1 VREKQS
7 TKLLEK
13 SSNPGEYMQ
22 HSNGNRISWLD
33 RPLSG
38 LITVNWE
45 TVLFIAILI
54 AAVFTR
60 FHMLEPRVMSHDE
73 TSHVYF
79 SWLLYQGRG
88 YQHDPV
94 THGPFQFHILALSYF
109 LFGDNDLT
117 ARIPAALFS
126 IATVGFMWFYR
137 RYLGKAGAL
146 IAAALLVISPFML
159 YYGRYVRN
167 EAFVALYGVIIL
179 WAMLRYMETG
189 IPRYLLYL
197 TAATSLHY
205 ATKETSYIYSAQAL
219 LFVAFFFLYRVTA
232 RSWPYP
238 KERVAFVRSLL
249 VGFILIIIAAG
260 FVFYGGTDA
269 SLAQEGLPENGAL
282 PTATTGGLDIIVIVL
297 GALAAFALLL
307 AAYYL
312 VKGYTWEQ
320 IRSERSFDLLILQ
333 GTLVLPLL
341 TAFPLKMMGW
351 GVPTNVTSIANM
363 TTIDMIQM
371 GSVLLVMSLIAVAVG
386 LWWNRKIWLANAAL
400 FYAIFTVLFTTIFT
414 NGPGFFTGLL
424 GGLGYWLEQQP
435 VQRGSQPGYYYALI
449 QVPIYEYLPALG
461 SLLALVMAF
470 FGIRPARSTSA
481 PADTEQEQATAI
493 ATANSTADA
502 TADAKADATA
512 TAGAIVTAENEVE
525 RFLNPP
531 VLPLLGFWALTSLSA
546 YTIAGEK
553 MPWLTV
559 HIAFPLILT
568 AAWGFD
574 RLVESINWGV
584 LRTKRA
590 FLALVLLPV
599 FLLSF
604 SAAFG
609 SLMGTN
615 RPFQGQE
622 LAQLQ
627 ATSGFLMSLLVA
639 IVSGWGL
646 ARALQDWEPGQFGRV
661 TVLAIFGFLAIL
673 TARTAFTASY
683 INFDQANELLV
694 YAHSGPGNKIA
705 LAQIEELSRRTTDGL
720 GMMVAYD
727 DQSTYPFWWY
737 LRNYTNQ
744 RYFGDNP
751 TRDLRDAPV
760 ILVGQENYSKIAP
773 VVGQAYYSFEYVRI
787 WWPDQDYYD
796 LTWARIWNAITNPD
810 MRTAIFQIWL
820 NRDYT
825 LYASLVNKDL
835 SLPNWEPARRMRL
848 YLRKDIASQLWNYG
862 TGPAPGEVVADPYEG
877 NQITVPAEVIFG
889 ATGSEPG
896 QFMGPRGLATAPD
909 GSLYVADTGN
919 HRIQHFAPDG
929 SLIQTWGGFNA
940 SDTTS
945 VAPPGAFNEPWDLA
959 IGPDSSVYVA
969 DTWNHRIQKFSP
981 DGEFITTWGFGISQ
995 SGDPFGFYGPRG
1007 IAVNAEG
1014 QVFVTDTGNKRVVVY
1029 DSDGGY
1035 ITQFGS
1041 AGFAPGQ
1048 FDEPVGITIDEAG
1061 QIYIADTWNQRVQ
1074 VMAPDGAG
1082 NYLPARS
1089 WDIVGWFGT
1098 SLNNYP
1104 YIAVHGGGVFVTD
1117 PEGYRVLEFTD
1128 QGEFVQFWG
1137 DYGTTAE
1144 DFALPVG
1151 IDVGLNGR
1159 VWVVDSANSRVMGF
1173 NLPER

>member
-1 VREKQS
+1 
-7 TKLLEK
+7 
-13 SSNPGEYMQ
+13 MQ
-22 HSNGNRISWLD
+22 TTTENRVSWLD
-33 RPLSG
+33 RPLSA
-38 LITVNWE
+38 LIKVNWE
-45 TVLFIAILI
+45 TVLFVVILI
-54 AAVFTR
+54 AAVLTR
-60 FHMLEPRVMSHDE
+60 FHLLEPRVMSHDE

-109 LFGDNDLT
+109 LFGDNDFT
-117 ARIPAALFS
+117 ARIPVVLFS

-137 RYLGKAGAL
+137 RYLGRAGAL
-146 IAAALLVISPFML
+146 IAAVLLIISPFML

-167 EAFVALYGVIIL
+167 EAYVALYGVIIL
-179 WAMLRYMETG
+179 WAILRYMETG

-197 TAATSLHY
+197 TAATALHY
-205 ATKETSYIYSAQAL
+205 VTKETSYIYSAQAL

-249 VGFILIIIAAG
+249 VGFVLIIITAG
-260 FVFYGGTDA
+260 FIFYGGTNA
-269 SLAQEGLPENGAL
+269 SLAQEGMPENEAL
-282 PTATTGGLDIIVIVL
+282 QAAPSGGPDIIVIVL
-297 GALAAFALLL
+297 GALAGLALL
-307 AAYYL
+307 AAAYFL
-312 VKGYTWEQ
+312 IKGYTWEQ
-320 IRSERSFDLLILQ
+320 IRTERSFDLLILQ

-341 TAFPLKMMGW
+341 TAFPLKMIGW
-351 GVPTNVTSIANM
+351 DVPTNVTSIANM
-363 TTIDMIQM
+363 TTVDLIRM
-371 GSVLLVMSLIAVAVG
+371 GSVLLVMTLIAIAVG

-435 VQRGSQPGYYYALI
+435 VQRGSQPWYYYALVQI
-449 QVPIYEYLPALG
+449 PVYEYLPVLG
-461 SLLALVMAF
+461 SLLALGMAF
-470 FGIRPARSTSA
+470 FGLRPASSTSL
-481 PADTEQEQATAI
+481 PHQ
-493 ATANSTADA
+493 
-502 TADAKADATA
+502 
-512 TAGAIVTAENEVE
+512 NEDQVE
-525 RFLNPP
+525 TTPVGESARDRLIEPP
-531 VLPLLGFWALTSLSA
+531 VLPLLGFWALTSLVA
-546 YTIAGEK
+546 YTVAGEK

-559 HIAFPLILT
+559 HIAFPMVLT
-568 AAWGFD
+568 ASWGLG
-574 RLVESINWGV
+574 RLVDSVDWSIFK
-584 LRTKRA
+584 TTRA
-590 FLALVLLPV
+590 LLTLVLLPI

-627 ATSGFLMSLLVA
+627 ATSSFLMSLLVA
-639 IVSGWGL
+639 VFSGWGL
-646 ARALQDWEPGQFGRV
+646 ARMLQDWEPSQFVRV
-661 TVLAIFGFLAIL
+661 SALVIFAFLAIL

-683 INFDQANELLV
+683 INYDQANELLV

-720 GMMVAYD
+720 AMMVAYD

-751 TRDLRDAPV
+751 TRELRDAPV

-773 VVGQAYYSFEYVRI
+773 VVGQAYYSFEYIRI

-796 LTWARIWNAITNPD
+796 LTWGRIWNALTD
-810 MRTAIFQIWL
+810 AEMRSAIFQIWL
-820 NRDYT
+820 NRDYSQ
-825 LYASLVNKDL
+825 YASLVNKDL
-835 SLPNWEPARRMRL
+835 SLPNWEPARRMHL
-848 YLRKDIASQLWNYG
+848 YLRKDIASQLWTYG

-877 NQITVPAEVIFG
+877 NQITLPAETIFG
-889 ATGSEPG
+889 ASGSEPG
-896 QFMGPRGLATAPD
+896 QLMGPRGLVAAPD

-919 HRIQHFAPDG
+919 HRIQHFARDG
-929 SLIQTWGGFNA
+929 SLINTWGVFGA
-940 SDTTS
+940 SDGVS
-945 VAPPGAFNEPWDLA
+945 AAPTGSFNEPWDLA
-959 IGPDSSVYVA
+959 IGPDGSVYVA

-981 DGEFITTWGFGISQ
+981 EGEFITTWGFGISQ
-995 SGDPFGFYGPRG
+995 TGDPFGFYGPRG
-1007 IAVNAEG
+1007 IAVNDEG
-1014 QVFVTDTGNKRVVVY
+1014 LVFVTDTGNKRVVVF
-1029 DSDGGY
+1029 DSEGDY
-1035 ITQFGS
+1035 ITQIGS
-1041 AGFAPGQ
+1041 GGFAPGQ
-1048 FDEPVGITIDEAG
+1048 FDEPVGITVDETG

-1082 NYLPARS
+1082 NYLPAGS
-1089 WDIVGWFGT
+1089 WDIVGWFGA

-1104 YIAVHGGGVFVTD
+1104 YIAVHEGSVFVTD
-1117 PEGYRVLEFTD
+1117 PEGYRVLEFTS
-1128 QGEFVQFWG
+1128 QGEFVRYWG
-1137 DYGTTAE
+1137 DFGTTPE

-1151 IDVGLNGR
+1151 IDVDPDGQ

-1173 NLPER
+1173 NLPEQ

>member
-1 VREKQS
+1 
-7 TKLLEK
+7 
-13 SSNPGEYMQ
+13 MQ
-22 HSNGNRISWLD
+22 NNHETRISWLD

-38 LITVNWE
+38 LITINWE
-45 TVLFIAILI
+45 TVLFVVILI

-94 THGPFQFHILALSYF
+94 THGPFQFHILALFYF

-126 IATVGFMWFYR
+126 IATVAFMWFYR
-137 RYLGKAGAL
+137 RYLGRAGAL
-146 IAAALLVISPFML
+146 IAAVLMIISPFML

-167 EAFVALYGVIIL
+167 EAFVALFGVIIL
-179 WAMLRYMETG
+179 WAMLRYLETG

-219 LFVAFFFLYRVTA
+219 LFVAFFFLYQVTA

-238 KERVAFVRSLL
+238 KERVAFLRSLL
-249 VGFILIIIAAG
+249 VGFVLIIIAAG
-260 FVFYGGTDA
+260 FIFYGGTGA
-269 SLAQEGLPENGAL
+269 TLAQEGIPENEALQATSTGA
-282 PTATTGGLDIIVIVL
+282 PDIIVIVL
-297 GALAAFALLL
+297 GALAATALLV
-307 AAYYL
+307 ASYYL

-341 TAFPLKMMGW
+341 TAFPLKMIGW

-371 GSVLLVMSLIAVAVG
+371 GSVLLVMTLIAIVVG

-435 VQRGSQPGYYYALI
+435 VQRGSQPGYYYALVQI
-449 QVPIYEYLPALG
+449 PVYEYLPALG
-461 SLLALVMAF
+461 SLLALAKAYLR
-470 FGIRPARSTSA
+470 IRPARSPSN
-481 PADTEQEQATAI
+481 PSSPNQEQATAH
-493 ATANSTADA
+493 A
-502 TADAKADATA
+502 TADTESNSLDGDGVEK
-512 TAGAIVTAENEVE
+512 EN
-525 RFLNPP
+525 FLYLP
-531 VLPLLGFWALTSLSA
+531 VLPLLGFWALTSLIA
-546 YTIAGEK
+546 YSVAGEK

-559 HIAFPLILT
+559 HIAFPMILT
-568 AAWGFD
+568 AAWGIG
-574 RLVESINWGV
+574 RLLESVNWNA
-584 LRTKRA
+584 LRAPRA
-590 FLALVLLPV
+590 FLALILLPV

-627 ATSGFLMSLLVA
+627 ATSGFLMSLLMA
-639 IVSGWGL
+639 FISGWGL
-646 ARALQDWEPGQFGRV
+646 AKALQNWDPGQFMRL
-661 TVLAIFGFLAIL
+661 TILAIFGFLAIL

-683 INFDQANELLV
+683 FNFDQANELLV
-694 YAHSGPGNKIA
+694 YAHSGPANKIA
-705 LAQIEELSRRTTDGL
+705 LNQIEELSRRTTDGL
-720 GMMVAYD
+720 GMIVAYD

-744 RYFGDNP
+744 RYFGDTP
-751 TRDLRDAPV
+751 TRDLRDAAA

-773 VVGQAYYSFEYVRI
+773 VAGQAYYSFEYVRI

-796 LTWARIWNAITNPD
+796 LTWARIWNAITDPD
-810 MRTAIFQIWL
+810 MRSAIFQIWL

-825 LYASLVNKDL
+825 QYASLVNKDL

-877 NQITVPAEVIFG
+877 NQVTVSAGVIFG
-889 ATGSEPG
+889 ASGSEPG
-896 QFMGPRGLATAPD
+896 QLMGPRGVVAAPD

-919 HRIQHFAPDG
+919 HRIQHFAQDG
-929 SLIQTWGGFNA
+929 SLINTWGGFGA
-940 SDTTS
+940 SDGVS
-945 VAPPGAFNEPWDLA
+945 AAPSGAFNEPWDLA
-959 IGPDSSVYVA
+959 IGPDGSVYVA

-981 DGEFITTWGFGISQ
+981 QGEFITTWGFGISQ
-995 SGDPFGFYGPRG
+995 TGDPFGFYGPRG
-1007 IAVNAEG
+1007 IAVNDEG
-1014 QVFVTDTGNKRVVVY
+1014 QVFVTDTGNKRVVVF

-1035 ITQFGS
+1035 ITQIGS
-1041 AGFAPGQ
+1041 GGFAPGE
-1048 FDEPVGITIDEAG
+1048 FDEPVGITVDEAG
-1061 QIYIADTWNQRVQ
+1061 QIFIADTWNQRVQ
-1074 VMAPDGAG
+1074 ILTPDGTG
-1082 NYLPARS
+1082 NYLPTRS
-1089 WDIVGWFGT
+1089 WDIVGWFGA

-1104 YIAVHGGGVFVTD
+1104 YITVHEGNVFVTD
-1117 PEGYRVLEFTD
+1117 PEGYRVLEFSD
-1128 QGEFVQFWG
+1128 QGEFIRFWG
-1137 DYGTTAE
+1137 DYGTTSE

-1151 IDVGLNGR
+1151 IDVSPNGR

-1173 NLPER
+1173 DLPEQ

>member
-1 VREKQS
+1 MQN
-7 TKLLEK
+7 TT
-13 SSNPGEYMQ
+13 EYR
-22 HSNGNRISWLD
+22 GSWLD

-38 LITVNWE
+38 LIIINWE
-45 TVLFIAILI
+45 TVLFITILV

-60 FHMLEPRVMSHDE
+60 FHLLEPRVMSHDE

-109 LFGDNDLT
+109 LFGDNDFT
-117 ARIPAALFS
+117 ARIPAVLFS

-137 RYLGKAGAL
+137 RYLGKAGAF
-146 IAAALLVISPFML
+146 IAAGLMIISPFML

-167 EAFVALYGVIIL
+167 EAFVALFGVITL

-189 IPRYLLYL
+189 ISRYLFYL
-197 TAATSLHY
+197 TAATALHY
-205 ATKETSYIYSAQAL
+205 TTKETSYIYSAQAL

-238 KERVAFVRSLL
+238 KERVGFMRSLL
-249 VGFILIIIAAG
+249 LGFILIIIAAG
-260 FVFYGGTDA
+260 FIFYGGTGA
-269 SLAQEGLPENGAL
+269 SLAQEGLPEGEAL
-282 PTATTGGLDIIVIVL
+282 QATPTGGPDIIAIL
-297 GALAAFALLL
+297 LAALAGIALLV

-333 GTLVLPLL
+333 GTLILPLL
-341 TAFPLKMMGW
+341 TAFPLKMIGW

-363 TTIDMIQM
+363 GTIDIIQM
-371 GSVLLVMSLIAVAVG
+371 GSVLLVMILIAVIVG

-414 NGPGFFTGLL
+414 NGPGFFTGML

-435 VQRGSQPGYYYALI
+435 VQRGSQPGYYYALVQI
-449 QVPIYEYLPALG
+449 PIYEYLPALG
-461 SLLALVMAF
+461 SLLALGMAF
-470 FGIRPARSTSA
+470 FGIRLPRSTSNSA
-481 PADTEQEQATAI
+481 EKNEQASAV
-493 ATANSTADA
+493 ATAE
-502 TADAKADATA
+502 
-512 TAGAIVTAENEVE
+512 IE
-525 RFLNPP
+525 RDNILNPP
-531 VLPLLGFWALTSLSA
+531 VLPLLGFWALTSLLA

-559 HIAFPLILT
+559 HIAFPMILT
-568 AAWGFD
+568 AAWGLGK
-574 RLVESINWGV
+574 LVESVNWS
-584 LRTKRA
+584 TYKAPRA
-590 FLALVLLPV
+590 FLTLVLLPT

-627 ATSGFLMSLLVA
+627 ATSSFLMSLLVA
-639 IVSGWGL
+639 VFSGWGL
-646 ARALQDWEPGQFGRV
+646 ARALQDWEPAQLVRV
-661 TVLAIFGFLAIL
+661 TTLLVFAFLGIL

-683 INFDQANELLV
+683 INYDQANELLV
-694 YAHSGPGNKIA
+694 YAHSGPSNKVA

-720 GMMVAYD
+720 AMMVAYD
-727 DQSTYPFWWY
+727 DQTTYPFWWY

-751 TRDLRDAPV
+751 TRDLRDAPA

-773 VVGQAYYSFEYVRI
+773 VVGQAYYSFEYIRI

-796 LTWARIWNAITNPD
+796 LTWARIWNAISD
-810 MRTAIFQIWL
+810 AEMRSAIFQIWL

-825 LYASLVNKDL
+825 QYAALVNKDL
-835 SLPNWEPARRMRL
+835 SLPNWEPARRMSL

-862 TGPAPGEVVADPYEG
+862 TGPAPGEIVADPYEG
-877 NQITVPAEVIFG
+877 HQITVPAEVIFG

-896 QFMGPRGLATAPD
+896 QFMGARGLVAAPD
-909 GSLYVADTGN
+909 GSLYIADTGN
-919 HRIQHFAPDG
+919 HRIQHFSSDG
-929 SLIQTWGGFNA
+929 NLINTWGSF
-940 SDTTS
+940 
-945 VAPPGAFNEPWDLA
+945 GAGDGLSPAAQGNFNEPWDLA
-959 IGPDSSVYVA
+959 VGPDGSVYVA
-969 DTWNHRIQKFSP
+969 DTWNHRIQKFTP
-981 DGEFITTWGFGISQ
+981 RGEFITTWGFGISQ
-995 SGDPFGFYGPRG
+995 TGDPFGFYGPRG
-1007 IAVNAEG
+1007 IAVNEDG
-1014 QVFVTDTGNKRVVVY
+1014 LVFVTDTGNKRVVVF
-1029 DSDGGY
+1029 DSEGGY
-1035 ITQFGS
+1035 VTQIGS
-1041 AGFAPGQ
+1041 GGFAPGQ
-1048 FDEPVGITIDEAG
+1048 FDEPVGISVDGAG

-1074 VMAPDGAG
+1074 VLAPDDMG
-1082 NYLPARS
+1082 NYLPART
-1089 WDIVGWFGT
+1089 WDIVGWFGA

-1104 YIAVHGGGVFVTD
+1104 YITVHQESVFVTD
-1117 PEGYRVLEFTD
+1117 PEGYRVLEFNLE
-1128 QGEFVQFWG
+1128 GEFVRYWG
-1137 DYGTTAE
+1137 DYGTTPE

-1151 IDVGLNGR
+1151 IDVDPDGR

>member
-1 VREKQS
+1 
-7 TKLLEK
+7 
-13 SSNPGEYMQ
+13 MQ
-22 HSNGNRISWLD
+22 TIPENRISWLD

-38 LITVNWE
+38 LITINWE
-45 TVLFIAILI
+45 TVLFIVILI

-60 FHMLEPRVMSHDE
+60 FHQLEPRVMSHDE

-79 SWLLYQGRG
+79 SWLLFQGRG

-109 LFGDNDLT
+109 LFGDNDFT
-117 ARIPAALFS
+117 ARIPAVLFS

-137 RYLGKAGAL
+137 RYLGGAGAL
-146 IAAALLVISPFML
+146 IAAVLLLISPYML

-167 EAFVALYGVIIL
+167 EAFVALYGVITL
-179 WAMLRYMETG
+179 WAMLRYLETG

-197 TAATSLHY
+197 TAATALHY
-205 ATKETSYIYSAQAL
+205 TTKETSYIYSAQAL

-238 KERVAFVRSLL
+238 RERVAFVRSLL
-249 VGFILIIIAAG
+249 VGFILMIIAAG
-260 FVFYGGTDA
+260 FIFYGGA
-269 SLAQEGLPENGAL
+269 GPSLAQEGLPENGTLQAET
-282 PTATTGGLDIIVIVL
+282 PGGPDIIIIIL
-297 GALAAFALLL
+297 GALAGLALLVS
-307 AAYYL
+307 AYYL
-312 VKGYTWEQ
+312 IKGYTWEQ

-341 TAFPLKMMGW
+341 TAFPLKIIGW
-351 GVPTNVTSIANM
+351 DVPTNVTSIANM
-363 TTIDMIQM
+363 TTIDIIQM
-371 GSVLLVMSLIAVAVG
+371 GSVLLVMILIAIAVG

-414 NGPGFFTGLL
+414 NGPGFFTGML

-435 VQRGSQPGYYYALI
+435 VQRGSQPGYYYALVQI
-449 QVPIYEYLPALG
+449 PVYEYLPALG
-461 SLLALVMAF
+461 SLLALGMAF
-470 FGIRPARSTSA
+470 FGIRPALSSSLTSE
-481 PADTEQEQATAI
+481 DEEQAQAPE
-493 ATANSTADA
+493 
-502 TADAKADATA
+502 
-512 TAGAIVTAENEVE
+512 AGEIVRD

-531 VLPLLGFWALTSLSA
+531 VLPLLGFWALTSLLA
-546 YTIAGEK
+546 YSVAGEK

-559 HIAFPLILT
+559 HIAFPMILT
-568 AAWGFD
+568 ASWGFG
-574 RLVESINWGV
+574 RLVESVDWSAFRLPRN
-584 LRTKRA
+584 
-590 FLALVLLPV
+590 FLALILLPV

-627 ATSGFLMSLLVA
+627 ATSSFLMSLLVA
-639 IVSGWGL
+639 LASGWGL
-646 ARALQDWEPGQFGRV
+646 ARALQHWEPAQFVRV
-661 TVLAIFGFLAIL
+661 SMVIIFGFLALL
-673 TARTAFTASY
+673 TARTAFTASF
-683 INFDQANELLV
+683 INYDQANELLV

-720 GMMVAYD
+720 AMMVAYD
-727 DQSTYPFWWY
+727 DQTTYPFWWY

-744 RYFGDNP
+744 RYFGDQP
-751 TRDLRDAPV
+751 TRELREAPA
-760 ILVGQENYSKIAP
+760 ILVGQENYDKIGP
-773 VVGQAYYSFEYVRI
+773 VVGQAYFSFEYIRI
-787 WWPDQDYYD
+787 WWPDQDYYN
-796 LTWARIWNAITNPD
+796 LTWARIWNAITDPE
-810 MRTAIFQIWL
+810 MRAAIFQIWL
-820 NRDYT
+820 NRDYS
-825 LYASLVNKDL
+825 LYTSLVNKDL

-877 NQITVPAEVIFG
+877 KQINLPAEVIFG
-889 ATGSEPG
+889 ASGSEPG

-909 GSLYVADTGN
+909 GSLYIADTGN
-919 HRIQHFAPDG
+919 HRIQHFANDG
-929 SLIQTWGGFNA
+929 SLINSWGSFGV
-940 SDTTS
+940 SDGVTA
-945 VAPPGAFNEPWDLA
+945 APPGAFNEPWDLA
-959 IGPDSSVYVA
+959 VGPDGSVYVA

-981 DGEFITTWGFGISQ
+981 EGEFINTWGFGISQ
-995 SGDPFGFYGPRG
+995 TGDPFGFYGPRG
-1007 IAVNAEG
+1007 IAVNDEG
-1014 QVFVTDTGNKRVVVY
+1014 QVFITDTGNKRIVVF

-1035 ITQFGS
+1035 ITQIGS
-1041 AGFAPGQ
+1041 AGMAPGQ
-1048 FDEPVGITIDEAG
+1048 FDEPVGITVDEDG
-1061 QIYIADTWNQRVQ
+1061 LLYIADTWNQRVQ
-1074 VMAPDGAG
+1074 VLEPDGVG

-1104 YIAVHGGGVFVTD
+1104 YIAVQEGSLFVTD

-1128 QGEFVQFWG
+1128 QGEFVRYWG
-1137 DYGTTAE
+1137 DYGTTSE

-1151 IDVGLNGR
+1151 IDIDPDR
-1159 VWVVDSANSRVMGF
+1159 RIWVVDSANSRVMGF
-1173 NLPER
+1173 RLPEQ